1 LFVLL
6 NVLASYWLRGISQPN
21 KNAKEFPD
29 KQIISSSDCAKR
41 LDDPDNLLYK
51 VYPGHTAEEIK
62 FLFRR
67 QSAIVDH
74 PSLGTMVRPGQYG
87 EFHSGKEGIRYDDY
101 VTPVNIDSLINGA
114 VWLLGGSTLYGHCMT
129 QSETISN
136 YLNQLDPANAYL
148 NFGVPGYHQNIEV
161 EKLVLLLK
169 KGYHPK
175 KVLFLDGN
183 NDLLSHLHV
192 NFHPAE
198 APPRMEMTYPLRN
211 RKGKDNTV
219 TVQQIIRQ
227 LPLIAL
233 LTKKRRLATLKAD
246 DWKYLNLPY
255 EDLGDSTSIYLKQ
268 NNSFMKAARMLP
280 CSAIPFY
287 PEKIMELYQMNQ
299 DFVAKLAA
307 TYQFE
312 YEFIFQPLGFL
323 HKENPFVKDFTAYR
337 NAFECFD
344 VLETTQQ
351 VIRDSIRTGALP
363 HYRDFTQAD
372 DKCENCYVD
381 LVHYS
386 GPFNKRLAEMIL
398 TRQ

>member
-1 LFVLL
+1 
-6 NVLASYWLRGISQPN
+6 
-21 KNAKEFPD
+21 
-29 KQIISSSDCAKR
+29 
-41 LDDPDNLLYK
+41 
-51 VYPGHTAEEIK
+51 
-62 FLFRR
+62 
-67 QSAIVDH
+67 
-74 PSLGTMVRPGQYG
+74 
-87 EFHSGKEGIRYDDY
+87 
-101 VTPVNIDSLINGA
+101 
-114 VWLLGGSTLYGHCMT
+114 
-129 QSETISN
+129 
-136 YLNQLDPANAYL
+136 
-148 NFGVPGYHQNIEV
+148 
-161 EKLVLLLK
+161 
-169 KGYHPK
+169 
-175 KVLFLDGN
+175 
-183 NDLLSHLHV
+183 
-192 NFHPAE
+192 
-198 APPRMEMTYPLRN
+198 MTYPLRN